1 MKNTNHFDKPVV
13 RWTVKGPSPLEQAD
27 VHNIYSQ
34 NI

>member
-1 MKNTNHFDKPVV
+1 MTNTNHFDMTVV
-13 RWTVKGPSPLEQAD
+13 RWTVKGTSPLEQAD